1 MTLALSGG
9 DPAEID
15 RAVDELAAELP
26 EDLRDE
32 LEVVRETLT
41 EAAAGGLLDAAGSLT
56 GQAFIDANEAITAW
70 LVTECSG
77 RRR

>member
-1 MTLALSGG
+1 M
-9 DPAEID
+9 PI
-15 RAVDELAAELP
+15 DELAAELP

-32 LEVVRETLT
+32 LDVVRETLT

-70 LVTECSG
+70 LVTECSVG
-77 RRR
+77 DGDGGGERS